1 MGLRRV
7 ERVTEFIRREASEI
21 IQRQLKDPRIG
32 FVTITRV
39 EMTPDLRQAKIY
51 VSVYGDGQEKEKS
64 IKGLKSARGFIQG
77 EIGRRARLRHTP
89 EIFFRLDESLEK
101 GAQVLKK
108 MNEISPPEV
117 DKKSG
122 EL

>member
-1 MGLRRV
+1 
-7 ERVTEFIRREASEI
+7 
-21 IQRQLKDPRIG
+21 
-32 FVTITRV
+32 
-39 EMTPDLRQAKIY
+39 MTPDLRQAKIY

-117 DKKSG
+117 DKKRG

>member
-7 ERVTEFIRREASEI
+7 ERVSEFIRREASEI

-32 FVTITRV
+32 FITITRV
-39 EMTPDLRQAKIY
+39 EVTPDLRQAKIY
-51 VSVYGDGQEKEKS
+51 VSVYGEGEEKEKS

-77 EIGRRARLRHTP
+77 EIGRRTRLRHTP
-89 EIFFRLDESLEK
+89 EIFFCLDESLEK

-108 MNEISPPEV
+108 MDEINLPEGRQ
-117 DKKSG
+117 G
-122 EL
+122 E